1 MTDNTVPLKYQAL
14 FQRVKQQKYKPKAE
28 AIKAFCLECVG
39 FKFKRVANCTAPTC
53 ALFNVRPYQ
62 DKGSKG
68 VEGASER
75 NIAELMPSEPSAEKA
90 PVSCF
95 PRNTEMQLDTSS
107 LEYIWIGSTYS
118 QNRIF
123 VLGESWYGDYAD
135 NTDVGYVTN
144 YLNGQQIDRM
154 YTRMANACKLSRTDF
169 WHQIIFTNF
178 VQKVGQ
184 TRKDRPTKI
193 QYLEARS
200 RLEELLRLHKPRGVW
215 VLGKE
220 QSEYSSPVIAKAG
233 IPYEVSAHPT
243 SFGLTNEALGNSWN
257 ALLRISASRE

>member
-1 MTDNTVPLKYQAL
+1 
-14 FQRVKQQKYKPKAE
+14 
-28 AIKAFCLECVG
+28 
-39 FKFKRVANCTAPTC
+39 
-53 ALFNVRPYQ
+53 
-62 DKGSKG
+62 
-68 VEGASER
+68 
-75 NIAELMPSEPSAEKA
+75 
-90 PVSCF
+90 
-95 PRNTEMQLDTSS
+95 MQLDTSA
-107 LEYIWIGSTYS
+107 LEHIWIGNSYF

-193 QYLEARS
+193 QYLEATTPLS
-200 RLEELLRLHKPRGVW
+200 
-215 VLGKE
+215 
-220 QSEYSSPVIAKAG
+220 YIAKN
-233 IPYEVSAHPT
+233 PQCSLNNL
-243 SFGLTNEALGNSWN
+243 SL
-257 ALLRISASRE
+257 

>member
-1 MTDNTVPLKYQAL
+1 MTENTAPLKYQTL
-14 FQRVKQQKYKPKAE
+14 FQRVKDQKSKSKAD

-39 FKFKRVANCTAPTC
+39 FKFRRVTNCTAPSC

-62 DKGSKG
+62 GKESEDVKGSLDCKT
-68 VEGASER
+68 
-75 NIAELMPSEPSAEKA
+75 AEFVVSKQSAQQA

-95 PRNTEMQLDTSS
+95 PRNTEMQLDTSA
-107 LEYIWIGSTYS
+107 LEHIWVGSNYS

-154 YTRMANACKLSRTDF
+154 YTRMANACKLSPTDF

-193 QYLEARS
+193 RYLDARS

-220 QSEYSSPVIAKAG
+220 QSEYSSPVIAKVG

-257 ALLRISASRE
+257 ALLRRSLSAT